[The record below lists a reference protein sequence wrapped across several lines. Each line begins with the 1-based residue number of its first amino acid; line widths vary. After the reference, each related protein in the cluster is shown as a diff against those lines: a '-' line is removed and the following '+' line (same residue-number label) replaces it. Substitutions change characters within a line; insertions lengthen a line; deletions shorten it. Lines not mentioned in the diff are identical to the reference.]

1 MYSTTTLITKI
12 KTQKDILSSVTYY
25 KYWRI

>member
-25 KYWRI
+25 KY